1 MTLTNT
7 KSTSHPYP
15 ELLYFSNSD
24 SLEFHALRTEHYAS
38 PWNNCVVKYDGRTGR
53 VEYVKQMAVVENDEV
68 TTIYPGIS
76 PTLIAQYAAFAED
89 SNYLFVNYGGG
100 ALTAT
105 ALPIPECWKYTM
117 DNDTLDIQAQN
128 AYVIWL
134 KFDKSDGRYM
144 GYTAV
149 RYRPRSEG
157 TGRGVGP
164 ESSAFTV
171 KNNRVFQFLNYLD
184 EMDFQDTTYFH
195 DTYWPN
201 LNVCYALGIWDYA
214 GHELQFEDLYHRA
227 LGQPTL
233 NFPQIRMTD
242 SICYLADVLVAPGRI
257 GGIELVPQNG
267 EYSIPYVAQYVDTS
281 FRSAAVYVDP
291 REKQQIEWEQELWY
305 DISERRVRLTATAT
319 SGRVVEYRCSDE
331 GVARVEGDMLYL
343 LDTGRAT
350 VTAIQA
356 GSYYYYPVTVAKPLQ
371 VFDTSSHGGETGVRR
386 AERGA
391 ARLWPNPG
399 RWKVTVDLPGDE
411 TGMEAV
417 FYDCTGRETARYTER
432 EMDVSSLQQGMYV
445 VKIRTERDVYVTK
458 FVKRD

>member
-1 MTLTNT
+1 MKSGDTDPYGGVYLTLTNNT
-7 KSTSHPYP
+7 STLHPYP

-68 TTIYPGIS
+68 TTIYPEAS
-76 PTLIAQYAAFAED
+76 PSPAAEHATFAED

-100 ALTAT
+100 SITARDS
-105 ALPIPECWKYTM
+105 PIPECWKFTM

-128 AYVIWL
+128 IQALCL

-144 GYTAV
+144 GYTAMW
-149 RYRPRSEG
+149 YRPNSEG
-157 TGRGVGP
+157 IGR
-164 ESSAFTV
+164 SAGLVSLHSTA
-171 KNNRVFQFLNYLD
+171 KNNRVFPFLEYYD

-195 DTYWPN
+195 DTY
-201 LNVCYALGIWDYA
+201 LGLDLCYALGIWDYA
-214 GHELQFEDLYHRA
+214 GHELQFEDLYHHSFY
-227 LGQPTL
+227 QHTL
-233 NFPQIRMTD
+233 KFPQIRVTD

-371 VFDTSSHGGETGVRR
+371 VFDTLSHEGETGVRR

-391 ARLWPNPG
+391 ARHWPNPG
-399 RWKVTVDLPGDE
+399 RWKVTV
-411 TGMEAV
+411 
-417 FYDCTGRETARYTER
+417 
-432 EMDVSSLQQGMYV
+432 
-445 VKIRTERDVYVTK
+445 
-458 FVKRD
+458 